1 MKKILLTILLT
12 WCIASV
18 ATKAQ
23 TEFTITAAAPTPSS
37 KKALAKGEKMLNIY
51 AEIRDH
57 LTHDPVKVTKAE
69 LLWAADSTFADSIQT
84 VYDTS
89 YGLSYSRL
97 RISVTEAGEYLIK
110 ICAEGYQTRYEP
122 LEIKKMHK
130 REQYRELNP
139 IYLRK
144 EKKQQAIGLDE
155 VVVTATKLKFYM
167 DGDTLVYDAD
177 AFSMAEGS
185 MLNELI
191 KKLPGVTLES
201 NGIIKVNGRRIDALL
216 LNGKDFFDED
226 RELLLENMPS
236 YMVKHIQSYERV
248 PEALKGTA
256 RENTARKELVMNVKL
271 KKEYAKGWIA
281 NAELGGGS
289 TLFKNNQGDY
299 NTKFLGRLFG
309 LQFTDNS
316 RLTLFANANNLN
328 NNDTPD
334 EYGEAALT
342 QSEGLMTTYKFG
354 GNYLT
359 DKEDKYR
366 YQGGIEGTYT
376 DAEHASSSSGVEF
389 LENGDIFTRFFHTQ
403 REYNWDLESRHQL
416 TLMHRENIA
425 DVIKNLYAFLSPSIN
440 YKKWN
445 NHSASANVTLSEDM
459 ASLWGKDW
467 MDSITAPQA
476 GDVLKHHAINRTI
489 SNSKGK
495 GDEMTIRTLG
505 YFMFTP
511 AYNDFVDFNIDIH
524 HEYNKRENNSF
535 THYQLDHPASETL
548 TPDFRNQY
556 AHTRSHTN
564 YLGITPQVSLSLDK
578 NHKHRISASYSFNY
592 NYRDTNQPLYLLN
605 KLDEWGNEGN
615 NGKIHP
621 LGTLPSM
628 EEMLLTLDANNS
640 SDSKNTTYTHTP
652 RINYTFNFGNSQNNI
667 DNHIAIG
674 LYMPMA
680 HENLDYHRGNQVDT
694 VMSRSTAFLNTNI
707 MFSHSTSMTGRSI
720 SAGYNLSQSAPTMTS
735 MLNIRDDRNPL
746 YIKLGNPNLKN
757 TKTHRFHI
765 YYNDKIGEA
774 SFNANAESSITEN
787 AVASGY
793 IYNKETGVRIVTP
806 TNVNGNWEIS
816 SSVNIFSP
824 LDANRK
830 WNIKEEISYRY
841 AQYVDMSG
849 TGKNMT
855 AIRSVATWNT
865 IRNNMSLNW
874 CPTEKME
881 YEILGDFSY
890 QHSNSSHSY
899 SSKTDA
905 FTFQYGAKAKLELPW
920 NLQISTYLSMYSRR
934 GYNETSMNTDRL
946 IWNARV
952 SKRLPKLNMTIIFDG
967 FDLLGNCSQA
977 RRTFNTQ
984 TLGYTETFYDFMPSY
999 GVIRVIYRLNKQ
1011 PKKKE

>member
-1 MKKILLTILLT
+1 MKKILLIILLT

-23 TEFTITAAAPTPSS
+23 TEFIITATAPAPNS
-37 KKALAKGEKMLNIY
+37 KNTVEKGEKMLNVY
-51 AEIRDH
+51 TEIKDH
-57 LTHDPVKVTKAE
+57 LTHDPVKVTTTE
-69 LLWAADSTFADSIQT
+69 LLWAADSSFADSIQAIYT
-84 VYDTS
+84 THDDKK
-89 YGLSYSRL
+89 YSRL
-97 RISVTEAGEYLIK
+97 RISITKAGEYLIK
-110 ICAEGYQTRYEP
+110 ICAENYQTQYVP
-122 LEIKKMHK
+122 LEIKKLRKH
-130 REQYRELNP
+130 EQYRELNP

-144 EKKQQAIGLDE
+144 ERKQQAIGLDE

-201 NGIIKVNGRRIDALL
+201 NGIIKVNGRKIDALL

-281 NAELGGGS
+281 NTELGGGS
-289 TLFKNNQGDY
+289 TFYKNGQGDY
-299 NTKFLGRLFG
+299 NTKFLGRMFG
-309 LQFTDNS
+309 LQFTNNS

-328 NNDTPD
+328 NNETPD
-334 EYGEAALT
+334 EYGETALT
-342 QSEGLMTTYKFG
+342 QSEGLTTTYKFG

-359 DKEDKYR
+359 DKEERFR

-376 DAEHASSSSGVEF
+376 EAEHASNSSGVEF
-389 LENGDIFTRFFHTQ
+389 LEGGNIFTRSFNTQ
-403 REYNWDLESRHQL
+403 KEYHWDLESRHQL

-425 DVIKNLYAFLSPSIN
+425 DIIKNLYALITPSIN

-476 GDVLKHHAINRTI
+476 GEVLKHHAINRTI
-489 SNSKGK
+489 SNSKGM
-495 GDEMTIRTLG
+495 GNEMAIRTQG
-505 YFMFTP
+505 YLMFTP
-511 AYNDFVDFNIDIH
+511 AYNDYVDFNIDIH
-524 HEYNKRENNSF
+524 HEYSKRENKNF
-535 THYQLDHPASETL
+535 THYLLDHPASETISA
-548 TPDFRNQY
+548 DFRNQY
-556 AHTRSHTN
+556 TPAKNQTN
-564 YLGITPQVSLSLDK
+564 YLGITPQVSLSIDK

-592 NYRDTNQPLYLLN
+592 NYRNSNQPLYLLN
-605 KLDEWGNEGN
+605 KLEEWGQEGS
-615 NGKIHP
+615 NGKTHP

-652 RINYTFNFGNSQNNI
+652 RINYTFNFGNKQDDI

-680 HENLDYHRGNQVDT
+680 HENLDYHRGTQVDT

-707 MFSHSTSMTGRSI
+707 MFSHSTYMTGRSF

-746 YIKLGNPNLKN
+746 YITLGNPYLKN

-765 YYNDKIGEA
+765 YYSDKIGKA
-774 SFNANAESSITEN
+774 LLNANTESSITEN

-793 IYNKETGVRIVTP
+793 TYNKETGVRIVTP

-816 SSVNIFSP
+816 STFNIYSP
-824 LDANRK
+824 LDAYGK
-830 WNIKEEISYRY
+830 WNIKEEISYRH
-841 AQYVDMSG
+841 AQYVDMGGSD
-849 TGKNMT
+849 KSMT

-865 IRNNMSLNW
+865 IRNDISLNW
-874 CPTEKME
+874 CPTDKME
-881 YEILGDFSY
+881 YEILGDFTY
-890 QHSNSSHSY
+890 QHSNSHHGY

-905 FTFQYGAKAKLELPW
+905 FTFLYGIKGKLELPW
-920 NLQISTYLSMYSRR
+920 HLQLSTYLTMHSRR
-934 GYNETSMNTDRL
+934 GYSEQSMNTDHL

-952 SKRLPKLNMTIIFDG
+952 SKRLPKLNLTIMFDG

-999 GVIRVIYRLNKQ
+999 GVIRLIYRLNKQ